1 MPYAPAAWTLSS
13 EAPAQCR
20 ERREGT
26 SPEGDAKF
34 SMHGVT
40 RLDFNA
46 KDLGTLR
53 VYCPNIDY
61 GCTHSS
67 ELRHLEEHYLKNCPH
82 HPKMCFRCR
91 REDIPPGD
99 FVLHIYSC
107 KRRQE
112 EARSIDRQSPP
123 VQQSLSESPASQ
135 TEEEHLCA
143 TQALLAEVTERGE
156 EVQTEPVEHLNQL
169 APDIKRAP

>member
-1 MPYAPAAWTLSS
+1 
-13 EAPAQCR
+13 
-20 ERREGT
+20 
-26 SPEGDAKF
+26 
-34 SMHGVT
+34 MHGVT

-112 EARSIDRQSPP
+112 EARSVDRQSPP